1 MKAKVKFITVSL
13 DDIRLTG
20 DNPRIVDLKSSEF
33 AGLVESITA
42 QGVVVPVH
50 VRTDP
55 AREKQYELLAG
66 ERRYRAAEKSG
77 LREIPAIDHGDIS
90 DEAAFEIT
98 FAENFQR
105 EDLTTLEQGKA
116 VSLLLVRYKDDFA
129 AVAGKLGKSETWVR
143 LRNCIDSNLIV
154 EWKTA
159 VSAGGDMGHFTAAH
173 CGLIARFPAE
183 TQKAL
188 LHGMRNS
195 YDDHPSVSGLE
206 KRLAQGLRLIKKATF
221 DTAGCEKC
229 VKRSGCQP
237 LLFSDSSAEKVGTGD
252 KCLDPD
258 CWEKRDIAAS
268 KAEFKEKCEKYPGL
282 VGITSD
288 YYLNRDEGKT
298 FRKTYGKVLVKNEY
312 QLCKK
317 DDKNAVPAVNVKGK
331 GAGKIYYIKTKKDA
345 RPAAN
350 KPVTL
355 KQRRAELD
363 MRRWSAAIVRM
374 IGKIKALKFGEICVQ
389 IGDDGEM
396 QGTGILRMNLLIVL
410 YGCDCGFYNK
420 ERGDFIGSTMKLY
433 KSSADMTPAI
443 NQVCEKLWPIVAEN
457 LEYDVNTNGD
467 ENSKKEGMLL
477 ADLFGIDLK
486 AGYEEVCKEPEFAEP
501 AEWTEKKVKGK
512 KNSATEITEDTEKVK
527 SKKVKVKKNSA
538 TEGTEVTEKKGKGK
552 KAGKKIVVGTCRVC
566 GCTDDNT
573 CLGADGEAC
582 HWVEKD
588 LCSNCK

>member
-1 MKAKVKFITVSL
+1 MSKVRKNKLIEAAICDITV
-13 DDIRLTG
+13 G
-20 DNPRIVDLKSSEF
+20 GNNPRIIDEKSDGFKEL
-33 AGLVESITA
+33 AESIA
-42 QGVVVPVH
+42 AIGVFEPVH

-55 AREKQYELLAG
+55 SQKKPFELLAG
-66 ERRYRAAEKSG
+66 ERRLRAAEKSG
-77 LREIPAIDHGDIS
+77 LESIPAIDHGDIGD
-90 DEAAFEIT
+90 DEAFEIT
-98 FAENFQR
+98 FIENYARQ
-105 EDLTTLEQGKA
+105 DLTVLEHG
-116 VSLLLVRYKDDFA
+116 R
-129 AVAGKLGKSETWVR
+129 AVAILLEKYKGDVTAVASKLGKDERWVR
-143 LRNCIDSNLIV
+143 THNCIHVNLITDFS
-154 EWKTA
+154 TA
-159 VSAGGDMGHFTAAH
+159 VSAGGCLEYFTASHLA
-173 CGLIARFPAE
+173 LVARFPAE
-183 TQKAL
+183 TQKKIFGEL
-188 LHGMRNS
+188 LRS
-195 YDDHPSVSGLE
+195 YGHVTVEGLE
-206 KRLAQGLRLIKKATF
+206 KKVTDMLRILAKAKF
-221 DTAGCEKC
+221 DTSACAKC
-229 VKRSGCQP
+229 VKRSGVQP
-237 LLFSDSSAEKVGTGD
+237 GLWADDTSKSGDGD